1 MEREG
6 IKKVLGRVNMVDK
19 FIVPLLET
27 GHVSPLTFDIVY
39 LQGIDFVLN
48 SFGSYVM

>member
-1 MEREG
+1 
-6 IKKVLGRVNMVDK
+6 MVDK

-27 GHVSPLTFDIVY
+27 GHVSPLTFGIAC